1 MDDEKATRL
10 SIETLLEVVE
20 NSQNIE
26 ICIMR
31 AGNKIEM
38 MDQDKLDAICTVI
51 QKEKEEAEEAKKN
64 KKKE

>member
-38 MDQDKLDAICTVI
+38 MDQDKLDAICSVI